1 VIALGVQRIHRH
13 HRAAKVLVVD
23 VGQQRG
29 ERRDLVGLRRDLPG
43 RSGQPAVVTHRGD
56 HVDLRAVR
64 APRDGPGPGRR
75 PSGPTARSPRPSRGP
90 PRSSRTPRGPAAWPA
105 RSAVPAGHADR
116 APIPA
121 APATPDHQTDRSPPE
136 GSHRPDMPRAGQRT
150 GTAKMDRRA
159 RHSDD
164 HELREL
170 HDLPA
175 PCSFVTP
182 GPPVTTASNP
192 VKHGTLRGL
201 PLHGLRAAILFH
213 PRNACLYRRA
223 TISSSIRA
231 VIEVRWWEPPS
242 TWAVTVTTASLSGEI
257 MQSWP

>member
-1 VIALGVQRIHRH
+1 LHTR
-13 HRAAKVLVVD
+13 RAASSHPAPD
-23 VGQQRG
+23 TPRAA
-29 ERRDLVGLRRDLPG
+29 G
-43 RSGQPAVVTHRGD
+43 RT
-56 HVDLRAVR
+56 

-105 RSAVPAGHADR
+105 RSAGPAGHADR

-121 APATPDHQTDRSPPE
+121 APATPDHQTDRSPPG

-175 PCSFVTP
+175 SCSFVTP
-182 GPPVTTASNP
+182 DPPVTTASNP
-192 VKHGTLRGL
+192 VKHGTPGALLADPRPAVRRIHQL
-201 PLHGLRAAILFH
+201 PAG
-213 PRNACLYRRA
+213 
-223 TISSSIRA
+223 
-231 VIEVRWWEPPS
+231 
-242 TWAVTVTTASLSGEI
+242 LSGRGHSDAA
-257 MQSWP
+257 QTAANVRPRY